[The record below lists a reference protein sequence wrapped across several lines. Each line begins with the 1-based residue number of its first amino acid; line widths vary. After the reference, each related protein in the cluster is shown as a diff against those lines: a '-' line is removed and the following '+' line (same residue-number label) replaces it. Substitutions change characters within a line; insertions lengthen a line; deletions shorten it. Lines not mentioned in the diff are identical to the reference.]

1 MRTFKE
7 PQKKR
12 GGSSSDKLESVEP
25 AVAEVLVVEKEPA
38 ETVKEEHVE
47 VPVASTL
54 PQAPPANPE
63 KKRKGRAPS
72 EGEPLKR
79 VLVFLGSKEID
90 ALRAQAGG
98 RGVSTRIREILKE
111 CIARQG

>member
-7 PQKKR
+7 PQKKS
-12 GGSSSDKLESVEP
+12 GGSSSDKPESVEP
-25 AVAEVLVVEKEPA
+25 VVAEVLVVEKEPG
-38 ETVKEEHVE
+38 ETVKEEQPEVVVARVE
-47 VPVASTL
+47 
-54 PQAPPANPE
+54 PQAPPVNPE
-63 KKRKGRAPS
+63 KKRRGRAPS

-79 VLVFLGSKEID
+79 VLVFLGQKEID

-111 CIARQG
+111 SIARQG